1 MTSEVQIRNPDVEPE
16 AQITVTGSARLH
28 TYLRRE
34 SYYLAMYL
42 LKQETTAQRAQ
53 FIGMSERGIAKAL
66 EGNPIS
72 GEFVAN
78 LLTRLQ
84 PHSKKLA
91 RVGHEVT
98 FETYFEVRE
107 EQS

>member
-1 MTSEVQIRNPDVEPE
+1 MTSELQIRNRDVDPE
-16 AQITVTGSARLH
+16 EQITAAEPSRVH

-34 SYYLAMYL
+34 SYYLAMYV
-42 LKQETTAQRAQ
+42 LKQETTQQRAQ

-66 EGNPIS
+66 DGNPIS

-84 PHSKKLA
+84 PHA
-91 RVGHEVT
+91 R
-98 FETYFEVRE
+98 RP
-107 EQS
+107 